1 MSDVGSYLSDYIYD
15 YVSKV
20 AKANADKSYDVTG
33 TVTRIEDGVAFIQFE
48 NSSIETPV
56 EQTISVKPGDNV
68 KVRVSGRK
76 AWVVGNSTVPPTGDA
91 KAIEA
96 ATEAG
101 LAKIEAAAA
110 QKVADV
116 AEEKA
121 ATAIEA
127 ATTGVDNKLS
137 AYDSAVQ
144 EFTNLMANAYGM
156 YRSEISDPINPGANV
171 YALHNNSTYEAST
184 FAMLLNS
191 NGLYVLNRDTA
202 SDPWTIVSASASD
215 GAALVKSITANSAII
230 DELLSNDVTVTGALH
245 SSDYIPAAHGAD
257 PPYSQAGMGLDFG
270 EKEFEAENFAI
281 DRKGRMYA
289 SEGYIGKWQI
299 IDNYLLSEAERLYT
313 AYEKSQEESIWRQW
327 YPDWTCPDTYRVRVR
342 IYPPEA
348 WPLDV
353 PVNVSPIILVEKQ
366 MWHDPSQGEGDGPE
380 LEWTEKFF
388 IDTDGNILFNGGEL
402 WNRRMWLENGYT
414 SYAMPTSLSDTLAE
428 NNFKAFASNGA
439 PSFRARRT
447 DTGAD
452 VSLAVGTAG
461 HNHGVYSAT
470 LSKWMLYGDDSNA
483 YFNGIIDSAARLAF
497 AKSLTQEDVGTSATH
512 FVTLTYNWG
521 KFGYTTLAQARSIL
535 NVFPNT
541 TTAGSN
547 SFIIDSDGSTAYR
560 FMFTNAGNL
569 RLDTSTDGGVNWTT
583 KKYALWNNQTGIK
596 ELYSGTFKSGS
607 AAATFSRNYD
617 FYIIYGSSGG
627 GARESVVV
635 PKVCIG
641 TSNTAFLISDDETW
655 LSVNL
660 KYSGSTIT
668 MTWKENK
675 KTGGTTLTSGFIN
688 RVYGVNGLI

>member
-33 TVTRIEDGVAFIQFE
+33 TVTRVEDGVAFIQFE

-101 LAKIEAAAA
+101 LAKIEAATA
-110 QKVADV
+110 QKVAGV

-121 ATAIEA
+121 TTAIEA
-127 ATTGVDNKLS
+127 ATTGVDNKIS

-171 YALHNNSTYEAST
+171 YALHNNSTYDGST

-191 NGLYVLNRDTA
+191 NGLYVLNRDTT
-202 SDPWTIVSASASD
+202 SDPWTVVSASASD
-215 GAALVKSITANSAII
+215 GAALVESITANSAII
-230 DELLSNDVTVTGALH
+230 DKLLSKDVTVTGALH
-245 SSDYIPAAHGAD
+245 SDDYIAAATGAS
-257 PPYSQAGMGLDFG
+257 PPYAQQGMGLDFG
-270 EKEFEAENFAI
+270 EKEFEAEHFAV
-281 DRKGRMYA
+281 DADGKMWA
-289 SEGYIGKWQI
+289 SEGKIGPFYIGEMFDSGIARPALYSDWYVYKQPNGTYERSRVCIAAPRINYVSGGNDDRPVFWAEVETSFDYDPNNPEAATWTQPVTYADI
-299 IDNYLLSEAERLYT
+299 KGWGAGNFRTIDVPNGGRIGVNTTWGLDVLLSIGNSFVD
-313 AYEKSQEESIWRQW
+313 KIGSI
-327 YPDWTCPDTYRVRVR
+327 
-342 IYPPEA
+342 
-348 WPLDV
+348 
-353 PVNVSPIILVEKQ
+353 VS
-366 MWHDPSQGEGDGPE
+366 DP
-380 LEWTEKFF
+380 
-388 IDTDGNILFNGGEL
+388 
-402 WNRRMWLENGYT
+402 Y
-414 SYAMPTSLSDTLAE
+414 
-428 NNFKAFASNGA
+428 NGA
-439 PSFRARRT
+439 Y
-447 DTGAD
+447 GLGIEGEHWL
-452 VSLAVGTAG
+452 SLIAPTIKIF
-461 HNHGVYSAT
+461 GVIEF
-470 LSKWMLYGDDSNA
+470 DDSA
-483 YFNGIIDSAARLAF
+483 SRLGA
-497 AKSLTQEDVGTSATH
+497 AKSLTNENVGTSATH
-512 FVTLTYNWG
+512 FVTLTSNWG
-521 KFGYTTLAQARSIL
+521 KFGHTTLAQARSIL

-547 SFIIDSDGSTAYR
+547 SFIIDSDGSTVYR

-583 KKYALWNNQTGIK
+583 QKYALWNNQTGIK

-635 PKVCIG
+635 PKACIG

-668 MTWKENK
+668 MSWKENK

-688 RVYGVNGLI
+688 RVYGVIGLI